1 MDEWNKRVETKLDTV
16 VADLG
21 AMKITSA
28 EQHIVLK
35 EHIRRTELLEEDM
48 KPIKKHVYR
57 VDGALKLI
65 GLLGILASIF
75 EAVMWATRK

>member
-1 MDEWNKRVETKLDTV
+1 MDDWNKRIESKLDTV

-28 EQHIVLK
+28 EQHVVLK

-48 KPIKKHVYR
+48 KPVKRHVYM
-57 VDGALKLI
+57 VDGALKLLGVI
-65 GLLGILASIF
+65 GTLAVIIEGI
-75 EAVMWATRK
+75 MWAVKK